1 MDKTTLASELLI
13 EALIKKKEEIHVTC
27 AQIAEQSGTPE
38 STVTKVFSRAIK
50 SPSLDTL
57 IPIAQVLDVS
67 MDSIFAKTVEK
78 AAEKNAAATSVP
90 AKMLVSQEDKFLNLF
105 IETHDKQ
112 ISDLKEQIKI
122 KDRWIKSL
130 AATLVACTLVFA
142 FIAVYDITHPGAG
155 LIRTAESVMTNLK
168 NMFTI

>member
-1 MDKTTLASELLI
+1 MDKTTLASEMLI
-13 EALIKKKEEIHVTC
+13 DALIKKKDELHITC

-38 STVTKVFSRAIK
+38 STVTKVFNRTVK

-57 IPIAQVLDVS
+57 IPIAQALDVS
-67 MDSIFAKTVEK
+67 MDSIFVKTVDKAVEK
-78 AAEKNAAATSVP
+78 TAAATSIP

-112 ISDLKEQIKI
+112 INDLKEQISI
-122 KDRWIKSL
+122 KDRWIKAL
-130 AATLVACTLVFA
+130 AAILIVCTLVFA

-155 LIRTAESVMTNLK
+155 LIRTAESGD
-168 NMFTI
+168 TIE